1 MDRELAGDR
10 LFFQQNTRRFLERES
25 PLEAVR
31 ALHPGGPGFDAGW
44 WRKGAELG
52 WTSLLATESDGGGSL
67 SDGPLADAVIV
78 AEEGGRMVVPGPF
91 LPVNVVIAALT
102 RAGSAEQ
109 RERLLPG
116 LLAGETVAAWARA
129 EPDDGLATRAE
140 VDGDA
145 VVLDGVK
152 DVVEAGDAA
161 EVFLVVA
168 RSVDGIAQVLV
179 PRDAPGVTVE
189 PCRSLDLVRRFAR
202 VRFDGVRLPLD
213 AVLGTPGGAEADVEH
228 LLQVALTLQTAESV
242 GAMDR
247 AFEFTFAYLGDR
259 HAFGRPIG
267 SYQALKHRVADMLLV
282 LESAKATA
290 DGAAR
295 AVDAG
300 DPEAG
305 RLVRVAAAY
314 VKDAAPRFVQECVQ
328 LLGGIGVTWEHDVHL
343 YLRRV
348 TVNRAVLGT
357 PERLREQICVRLGV

>member
-31 ALHPGGPGFDAGW
+31 ALHPGGPGFDPAW

-52 WTSLLATESDGGGSL
+52 WTALLANEADGGGSL
-67 SDGPLADAVIV
+67 SDGPVSDAVIV
-78 AEEGGRMVVPGPF
+78 AEENGRMIAPGPF
-91 LPVNVVIAALT
+91 LPVNVVIAALSRSGT
-102 RAGSAEQ
+102 PAQ
-109 RERLLPG
+109 RERWLPG
-116 LLAGETVAAWARA
+116 LLDGSLVGAWAPGA
-129 EPDDGLATRAE
+129 D
-140 VDGDA
+140 
-145 VVLDGVK
+145 VVREGSALTGSAAA
-152 DVVEAGDAA
+152 VEAGDAA
-161 EVFLVVA
+161 DVVLVQVGETHALVARADLVV
-168 RSVDGIAQVLV
+168 
-179 PRDAPGVTVE
+179 E
-189 PCRSLDLVRRFAR
+189 PARSLDLVRRFAR
-202 VRFDGVRLPLD
+202 VRFDHSPAEEVPADPEYLMRL
-213 AVLGTPGGAEADVEH
+213 
-228 LLQVALTLQTAESV
+228 ALTLQTAESV

-282 LESAKATA
+282 CESAKATA

-295 AVDAG
+295 AVDSG

-328 LLGGIGVTWEHDVHL
+328 LLGGIGVTWEHAVHL

-357 PERLREQICVRLGV
+357 PEQLRDDICVRLGV

>member
-1 MDRELAGDR
+1 MDRELADDR

-31 ALHPGGPGFDAGW
+31 ALHPGGPGFDSGW
-44 WRKGAELG
+44 WRRGAELG
-52 WTSLLATESDGGGSL
+52 WTALLATEEDGGGAL
-67 SDGPLADAVIV
+67 SDGPLSDAVIV
-78 AEEGGRMVVPGPF
+78 AEENGRMVAPGPF
-91 LPVNVVIAALT
+91 LPVNVVVAALSRGGT
-102 RAGSAEQ
+102 AAQ
-109 RERLLPG
+109 RERWLPG
-116 LLAGETVAAWARA
+116 LLDGSLVAAWA
-129 EPDDGLATRAE
+129 PG
-140 VDGDA
+140 GD
-145 VVLDGVK
+145 VLLEGAALTGTASA
-152 DVVEAGDAA
+152 VEAGDAA
-161 EVFLVVA
+161 DVFLVQTGD
-168 RSVDGIAQVLV
+168 SHVLV
-179 PRDAPGVTVE
+179 PREHAVVE
-189 PCRSLDLVRRFAR
+189 PARSLDLVRRFAR
-202 VRFDGVRLPLD
+202 VRFDRASADEIPVD
-213 AVLGTPGGAEADVEH
+213 AEH
-228 LLQVALTLQTAESV
+228 LTQVALTLQTAESV

-282 LESAKATA
+282 LESAKATS

-357 PERLREQICVRLGV
+357 PEQLREQICVRLGV